1 MRPLSSI
8 LVVLILAVAPIKVAN
23 AQSSNP
29 LLNVP
34 SPMPNPSPP
43 PRPAPSPAPLQN
55 PLLNL
60 PAPLPDPNAAL
71 QGRIPAPLPTP
82 LQAPAINGPSTLP
95 DVTALP
101 AQPPLLGAPVTPPA
115 PPSVFQSQTGL

>member
-1 MRPLSSI
+1 MRPLASI
-8 LVVLILAVAPIKVAN
+8 LVALILAIAPITVAS
-23 AQSSNP
+23 AQAS
-29 LLNVP
+29 
-34 SPMPNPSPP
+34 
-43 PRPAPSPAPLQN
+43 N

-60 PAPLPDPNAAL
+60 PTPMPDPNAAL

-101 AQPPLLGAPVTPPA
+101 AQPPLMGAPVAPPA